1 MELYS
6 KNFNA
11 MEYQN
16 MSNAELKL
24 EVEKLTN
31 EFEAKKRL
39 LVNVCEEMEDIE
51 RKFLSAKKELEMRRN
66 INL

>member
-6 KNFNA
+6 KNFNT

>member
-6 KNFNA
+6 KKSNT

-31 EFEAKKRL
+31 EFETKKRL

>member
-1 MELYS
+1 
-6 KNFNA
+6 

-16 MSNAELKL
+16 MSNVELKL

>member
-1 MELYS
+1 
-6 KNFNA
+6 
-11 MEYQN
+11 

-39 LVNVCEEMEDIE
+39 LVNVCEEMEAIE

>member
-1 MELYS
+1 MELYN
-6 KNFNA
+6 KNFNT